1 MIPTVGVLVHKLIF
15 CRYVFFVNTKTAKY
29 CVGKQI
35 YVHVHVGLTRFYCL
49 CLLLTEPRPS
59 AVRQRDVRRRSVL
72 HKPRAQRIQRQVS
85 QLTHIVVDVL
95 GVAFS
100 LENAIIM
107 FIVTVSAN
115 DLYMATGFLHRKFVD
130 NFCLHRNWFVVLEI
144 IVTCCLFTHTETR
157 RTLIGWRC
165 GSRRWTSYKRTSSS
179 ITPPAC
185 RGTHEYVLPA
195 SYFRKIAIKIYCNV
209 YILFCWLMRRIYT
222 LSDVCTV
229 LFLTPSILWLDMP
242 CRSFS
247 LTVYSMCVRV
257 CMTHAYAWRTCTC
270 CYATAVMFLRT
281 KSRDVDVTLT
291 RTRRRSN
298 KSRVRTLW

>member
-100 LENAIIM
+100 LENTIIT

-115 DLYMATGFLHRKFVD
+115 RLWTSSHTLYVVSCIESTLIIFAYTIFAIT
-130 NFCLHRNWFVVLEI
+130 NRNWFVVLGI
-144 IVTCCLFTHTETR
+144 IVTCCLFTHTQRQDARWLGEDVARDDEPATSVRQAASHHR
-157 RTLIGWRC
+157 RVVEP
-165 GSRRWTSYKRTSSS
+165 TSTYSQPRTSEKSPS
-179 ITPPAC
+179 
-185 RGTHEYVLPA
+185 
-195 SYFRKIAIKIYCNV
+195 K
-209 YILFCWLMRRIYT
+209 YI
-222 LSDVCTV
+222 
-229 LFLTPSILWLDMP
+229 
-242 CRSFS
+242 
-247 LTVYSMCVRV
+247 
-257 CMTHAYAWRTCTC
+257 
-270 CYATAVMFLRT
+270 VMFIYFSVGWCGESTRWVTSAPFCFWRLRYYDWICPVGH
-281 KSRDVDVTLT
+281 SH
-291 RTRRRSN
+291 
-298 KSRVRTLW
+298 